1 MLEVKQV
8 SKSYG
13 KQKAVDN
20 ISLALNAGSLFG
32 LLGPNGAGKS
42 SLLRMITGITMPDT
56 GEILFNGMPLQLDMH
71 SKHIGYMP
79 EERGLYKKMKIEE
92 QAIYLGQLKGMHKS
106 DAIKQMNYW
115 FDKLEMQGWRGK
127 KVEDLS
133 KGMSQKLQFV
143 STVMHQPSLLILDE
157 PFSGLDPLN
166 SAIIKE
172 EIYALAKQG
181 TAILFSTHRMEQV
194 EEICEEIVLVNKGN
208 VILNGR
214 VNAIKQQFKKNM
226 VRLHADKDD
235 LVFNE
240 VEVISQ
246 KEGEYILKL
255 QQEKDGNQILQS
267 CIQQGGQIKL
277 FQEILP
283 TLNEIFI
290 SLVDETPNKKT
301 VASILSA

>member
-13 KQKAVDN
+13 KQKAVDK

-42 SLLRMITGITMPDT
+42 SLLRMITGITMPDA

-71 SKHIGYMP
+71 SKYIGYMP

-172 EIYALAKQG
+172 EIYTLAKQG

-226 VRLHADKDD
+226 VRLLVDKDD
-235 LVFNE
+235 LVFDE
-240 VEVISQ
+240 VEIISQ

-255 QQEKDGNQILQS
+255 QQEEDGNRILQT
-267 CIQQGGQIKL
+267 CIQQGSQIKL

-290 SLVDETPNKKT
+290 SLVDETPNKK
-301 VASILSA
+301 AAAAILSA